1 MTPRQQKVMDLLSSS
16 QPIGL
21 AQLRRES
28 GLSTTTLHRI
38 LIQLVDAGKA
48 HVVLEDEKQC
58 YVKSTGPQPTL
69 ATAWAREPSQEG
81 VCA

>member
-1 MTPRQQKVMDLLSSS
+1 MTPRQQKVMDLLSSG
-16 QPIGL
+16 QPISNTE
-21 AQLRRES
+21 LRRES
-28 GLSTTTLHRI
+28 GLSTTALHRI

-48 HVVLEDEKQC
+48 HVVWVDEKQC
-58 YVKSTGPQPTL
+58 HAKSTRQLPTL

>member
-1 MTPRQQKVMDLLSSS
+1 MTPRHQKIMDLLSSG
-16 QPIGL
+16 QPISPTE
-21 AQLRRES
+21 LRRES

-58 YVKSTGPQPTL
+58 YAKSTGPLPTL
-69 ATAWAREPSQEG
+69 ETAWARGPSQEG
-81 VCA
+81 MRT